1 MWSWWL
7 KKVISTNALIVEE
20 VEFHLLWS
28 WLMESSLIIKKESDF
43 LYGLDDWN
51 RWVISSKVLVD
62 EKIDG
67 SFLYDLDNWRRVALS
82 DMVLKRV
89 IPWSLKEEGHFY

>member
-1 MWSWWL
+1 MYFLPYWWSQMWRM
-7 KKVISTNALIVEE
+7 VISG
-20 VEFHLLWS
+20 S
-28 WLMESSLIIKKESDF
+28 WIAKKESDF

-51 RWVISSKVLVD
+51 RSVISSKVLVD

-89 IPWSLKEEGHFY
+89 IPWCLKEEGHFY

>member
-1 MWSWWL
+1 MVL
-7 KKVISTNALIVEE
+7 VNGELFIYKE
-20 VEFHLLWS
+20 
-28 WLMESSLIIKKESDF
+28 ESDF

-89 IPWSLKEEGHFY
+89 IPWCLKEEGHFY